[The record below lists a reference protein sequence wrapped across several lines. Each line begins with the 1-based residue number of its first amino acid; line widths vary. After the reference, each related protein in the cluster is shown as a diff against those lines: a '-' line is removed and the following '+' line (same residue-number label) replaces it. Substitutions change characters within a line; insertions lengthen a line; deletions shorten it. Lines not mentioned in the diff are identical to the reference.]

1 MLIAGLIIG
10 ALVLIFW
17 EVLLPG
23 GLLGL
28 LAAGCIVAATALA
41 IQDYG
46 LWVGGGLFVGTV
58 VFALLMTILEF
69 KWFAQTQYGKRFF
82 LGRSVEGHSNVC
94 KADASIIGQSG
105 TTLTRLNPS
114 GRVLVDGQSYE
125 AISQDGYI
133 EAQQAIRV
141 VSQDSFKLIIQK
153 S

>member
-1 MLIAGLIIG
+1 MLITGLIVG

-58 VFALLMTILEF
+58 VTP
-69 KWFAQTQYGKRFF
+69 
-82 LGRSVEGHSNVC
+82 C
-94 KADASIIGQSG
+94 SIFSKSWLVTKHMSIR
-105 TTLTRLNPS
+105 TLSL
-114 GRVLVDGQSYE
+114 
-125 AISQDGYI
+125 
-133 EAQQAIRV
+133 
-141 VSQDSFKLIIQK
+141 
-153 S
+153 